1 MKNAYESFLAHR
13 QSAIR
18 AAGKLIAERL
28 EAGQSLAT
36 IADENGNISGLNGV
50 RAKDAILLS
59 GISHSRKI
67 AALKAW
73 NALKADA

>member
-36 IADENGNISGLNGV
+36 IADENGNISGLGV
-50 RAKDAILLS
+50 DVEFAIVFS
-59 GISHSRKI
+59 KISQSRQT
-67 AALKAW
+67 AARKAW